1 MKQILWSG
9 ADFSLS
15 ETLESGQ
22 CFRFE
27 KDAETGAYTAFAGNR
42 AGVFMQEGPNVFL
55 CEGRVEDIPFWRQY
69 FDLERDYGMLK
80 KRLAADDAVMAE
92 AVSHAPGIHML
103 RQEFFETLISFILSQ
118 NNHIPR
124 IRGLAAKLCAEYG
137 KEMES
142 WSAFPT
148 PEELSRADEESLRR
162 LGCGFRAGYIADA
175 VEKVCAGGYA
185 AEELEQLETEELR
198 ARLMEIRGVGRKV
211 ADCVMLFSLGR
222 YEVFPADVWI
232 RRVMETAYFGG
243 EPLSLQAL
251 QEMAAVRFGKDAG
264 FAQQYLF
271 HYGRMNKI
279 GK

>member
-1 MKQILWSG
+1 MKQIFWNG

-27 KDAETGAYTAFAGNR
+27 KDVETGAYTAFAGDR

-55 CEGRVEDIPFWRQY
+55 CEGRAEDIPFWQQY

>member
-55 CEGRVEDIPFWRQY
+55 CEGRAEDIPFWRQY

>member
-22 CFRFE
+22 CFRFG
-27 KDAETGAYTAFAGNR
+27 KDTETGAYTAFAGDR
-42 AGVFMQEGPNVFL
+42 AGVFMQEGPDIFL
-55 CEGRVEDIPFWRQY
+55 CEGRTEDIPFWRQY
-69 FDLERDYGMLK
+69 FDLERDYGTLK
-80 KRLAADDAVMAE
+80 ERLAASDAVMAE
-92 AVSHAPGIHML
+92 AISFAPGIHML
-103 RQEFFETLISFILSQ
+103 QQEFFETLISFILSQ

-148 PEELSRADEESLRR
+148 PEELARADEESLRR
-162 LGCGFRAGYIADA
+162 LGCGFRAGYIVDA
-175 VEKVCAGGYA
+175 VKKVCAGGYA
-185 AEELEQLETEELR
+185 AEELERLETEELR

-211 ADCVMLFSLGR
+211 ADCVMLFSLGC

-232 RRVMETAYFGG
+232 RRVMEAAYFSG

-251 QEMAAVRFGKDAG
+251 QEMAAARFGKDAG

-271 HYGRMNKI
+271 YYGRIKKI

>member
-1 MKQILWSG
+1 MKRILWSG
-9 ADFSLS
+9 MDFSLA

-27 KDAETGAYTAFAGNR
+27 KNGETDAYTVFAGER
-42 AGVFMQEGPNVFL
+42 TGVFIQEGKALYL
-55 CEGRVEDIPFWRQY
+55 CEEGTEDIPFWRRY
-69 FDLERDYGMLK
+69 FDLERDYGKLK
-80 KRLAADDAVMAE
+80 ETLAAGDPVMAE
-92 AVSHAPGIHML
+92 AISFAPGIHLL
-103 RQEFFETLISFILSQ
+103 RQGFFETLISFILSQ

-124 IRGLAAKLCAEYG
+124 IRGLIARLCAAYG
-137 KEMES
+137 RELEG
-142 WSAFPT
+142 WFAFPT
-148 PEELSRADEESLRR
+148 PEELARADEESLRR

-175 VEKVCAGGYA
+175 VRKVRAGGYETA
-185 AEELEQLETEELR
+185 ELEGLATGELR

-222 YEVFPADVWI
+222 HEVFPADVWI
-232 RRVMETAYFGG
+232 RRVMEAAYFGG

-251 QEMAAVRFGKDAG
+251 QETAAARFGADAG

-271 HYGRMNKI
+271 YYGRMKKI

>member
-27 KDAETGAYTAFAGNR
+27 KDAETGAYTAFAGER
-42 AGVFMQEGPNVFL
+42 AGVFMQEGPDVFL
-55 CEGRVEDIPFWRQY
+55 CEGRPEDIPFWRQY
-69 FDLERDYGMLK
+69 FDLERDYGTLK
-80 KRLAADDAVMAE
+80 ERLAAGDAVMAE
-92 AVSHAPGIHML
+92 AVSFAPGIHLL

-124 IRGLAAKLCAEYG
+124 IRGLAARLCAEYG
-137 KEMES
+137 KEMEG

-148 PEELSRADEESLRR
+148 PEELARADEASLRR
-162 LGCGFRAGYIADA
+162 LGCGFRAVYLVDA
-175 VEKVCAGGYA
+175 VKKVCAGGYA
-185 AEELEQLETEELR
+185 AEELERLGTEELR
-198 ARLMEIRGVGRKV
+198 ARFMEIKGVGRKV

-232 RRVMETAYFGG
+232 RRVMEAAYFGG
-243 EPLSLQAL
+243 EPLSLRAL
-251 QEMAAVRFGKDAG
+251 QETAAARFGKDAG

-271 HYGRMNKI
+271 HYGRMKKI